1 MRYHGIKYRRIRM
14 FWYDHG
20 AAVLSTAGVLAT
32 LGFIALLMSVDCSAG
47 GSCLI
52 ISDGIADA
60 VLGPRK

>member
-1 MRYHGIKYRRIRM
+1 M